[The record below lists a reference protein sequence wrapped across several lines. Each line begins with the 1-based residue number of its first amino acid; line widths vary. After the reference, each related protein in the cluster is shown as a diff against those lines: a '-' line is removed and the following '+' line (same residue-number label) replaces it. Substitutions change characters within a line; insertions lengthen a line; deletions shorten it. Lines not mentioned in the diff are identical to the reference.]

1 MRYSHVCI
9 ESWGTVLP
17 KRILTSSD
25 IEKKLTPLM
34 AKLELPSGFFEI
46 FTGIKERRLW
56 ENGTLPSQMS
66 TQAAQNALQREK
78 IKNSEIECL
87 LHVSVSR
94 DYLEPA
100 TAATVHDNLKLNPS
114 AMYFDI
120 SNACLGFLNGIF
132 VLSNMIELGQ
142 IKRGMLVGT
151 ESSQKMIDMTLKKIL
166 DSPALSLQEAA
177 LYLPSL
183 TLGSGAAALILAHDS
198 VSKTKH
204 KLLDGISRTASQFNH
219 LCRAFPDT
227 GLLNP
232 IPNLS
237 MKTQANELM
246 QEAAKL
252 AKTTWGEFKKEIQ
265 WEDKDIHHIFSHQ
278 VGRTPRE
285 EMIKALGVP
294 SDKDYFTFD
303 RLGNMGSCALPITFA
318 MGIEKRNVKKD
329 DHVVLMGFGSGIN
342 CLFFGIRW

>member
-1 MRYSHVCI
+1 MKYSHVCL
-9 ESWGTVLP
+9 ESWGYVLP
-17 KRILTSSD
+17 TRILTSSE
-25 IEKKLTPLM
+25 IEQRLKPLM
-34 AKLELPSGFFEI
+34 EKLQLPSGFFEI

-56 ENGTLPSQMS
+56 EDGTLPSQMS
-66 TQAAQNALQREK
+66 TQAAQKALQKEN
-78 IKNSEIECL
+78 IKNTDIECL

-100 TAATVHDNLKLNPS
+100 TAATVHEALGLNPS
-114 AMYFDI
+114 TIYFDI
-120 SNACLGFLNGIF
+120 SNACLGFLNGLF

-151 ESSQKMIDMTLKKIL
+151 ESSQKMIELTLTKLL
-166 DSPALSLQEAA
+166 DSPNLSLQEAA

-183 TLGSGAAALILAHDS
+183 TLGSGSAALVLAHDS
-198 VSKTKH
+198 VSKTSH
-204 KLLDGISRTASQFNH
+204 KLLGGISRTASQFNH

-227 GLLNP
+227 GLLHP
-232 IPNLS
+232 IENLS

-252 AKTTWGEFKKEIQ
+252 AKTTWGEFKKEMAWKEQ
-265 WEDKDIHHIFSHQ
+265 DIHHIFSHQ

-285 EMIKALGVP
+285 EMIKALGVT

-303 RLGNMGSCALPITFA
+303 TLGNMGSCALPITAA
-318 MGIEKRNVKKD
+318 MGIEKRNVQKN

-342 CLFFGIRW
+342 CLFFGIQW

>member
-1 MRYSHVCI
+1 MRYSHVCV
-9 ESWGTVLP
+9 ESWGYVLP
-17 KRILTSSD
+17 ERILTSLD
-25 IEKKLTPLM
+25 IEKKLKPLM
-34 AKLELPSGFFEI
+34 EKLALPSGFFEI

-56 ENGTLPSQMS
+56 EDGTLPSQMS
-66 TQAAQNALQREK
+66 TQAAELALQKEK
-78 IKNSEIECL
+78 IKNSDIECL
-87 LHVSVSR
+87 LHASVSR

-100 TAATVHDNLKLNPS
+100 TASTVHDHLKLNPS
-114 AMYFDI
+114 CMYFDI
-120 SNACLGFLNGIF
+120 SNACLGFLNGLF

-151 ESSQKMIDMTLKKIL
+151 ESSQKMIDMTLKKL
-166 DSPALSLQEAA
+166 LESPNLSLQEAA

-183 TLGSGAAALILAHDS
+183 TLGSGSAAIILAHDS
-198 VSKTKH
+198 VSKSKH
-204 KLLDGISRTASQFNH
+204 KLLGGISRTASQFNT
-219 LCRAFPDT
+219 LCRAFPDM
-227 GLLNP
+227 GLANP
-232 IPNLS
+232 LPNLS

-252 AKTTWGEFKKEIQ
+252 AKTTWSEFKKEIK
-265 WEDKDIHHIFSHQ
+265 WENPDIHHIFSHQ

-303 RLGNMGSCALPITFA
+303 KLGNMGSCALPITFA
-318 MGIEKRNVKKD
+318 MGIEKRAIKKN

-342 CLFFGIRW
+342 CLFFGVTW

>member
-1 MRYSHVCI
+1 MRYSHVCL
-9 ESWGTVLP
+9 ESWGYVLP
-17 KRILTSSD
+17 KRILTSFE
-25 IEKKLTPLM
+25 IEQRLKPLTEKLG
-34 AKLELPSGFFEI
+34 LPSGFFEI

-56 ENGTLPSQMS
+56 EDGTLPSQMS
-66 TQAAQNALQREK
+66 TQAALQALQKEK
-78 IKNSEIECL
+78 MNASDIKCL
-87 LHVSVSR
+87 LHTSVSR

-114 AMYFDI
+114 CMYFDI

-151 ESSQKMIDMTLKKIL
+151 ESSQKIIDMTLKKL
-166 DSPALSLQEAA
+166 LESENLSLQEAA

-183 TLGSGAAALILAHDS
+183 TLGSGASSLILAHDS

-204 KLLDGISRTASQFNH
+204 KLLGGISRTASQFNH
-219 LCRAFPDT
+219 LCRAFPDM

-232 IPNLS
+232 LPNLS

-252 AKTTWGEFKKEIQ
+252 AKTTWSEFKKEIQ
-265 WEDKDIHHIFSHQ
+265 WQDKDIHHIFSHQ

-285 EMIKALGVP
+285 EMIKALGV
-294 SDKDYFTFD
+294 SADKDYFTFD
-303 RLGNMGSCALPITFA
+303 HLGNMGSCALPITFA
-318 MGIEKRNVKKD
+318 IGIEKRQVKKD
-329 DHVVLMGFGSGIN
+329 DHVMLMGFGSGIN
-342 CLFFGIRW
+342 CLFLGVTW